1 MARSA
6 FNLQKWIDENRHRLK
21 PPVGNE
27 QLWKEEH
34 PEFIVMI
41 VAGPNSR
48 KDFHVDEGE
57 ELFYQL
63 EGDIVVR
70 IVEDGEI
77 HDVAINQG
85 DIFLLPPLIPHSPQR
100 SAGSIGMVV
109 ERKRREGELDGCQ
122 WYCENCG
129 EKLYEEFFAL
139 TDITTQLKP
148 VFDRFWADEAKRTCS
163 NCGTVMMPPE
173 PVASNTNATEQK

>member
-1 MARSA
+1 MALAA
-6 FNLQKWIDENRHRLK
+6 FNLKQWIDEHRHLLK

-41 VAGPNSR
+41 VGGPNSR

-63 EGDIVVR
+63 EGDITVR
-70 IVEDGEI
+70 IVEDGAI
-77 HDVAINQG
+77 RDVKINEG
-85 DIFLLPPLIPHSPQR
+85 DLFLLPPRVPHSPQR
-100 SAGSIGMVV
+100 GPNTIGMVV
-109 ERKRREGELDGCQ
+109 ERRRRPDELDGFQ

-129 EKLYEEFFAL
+129 QKLHEEFLVL

-148 VFDRFWADEAKRTCS
+148 VFDAFWANEEARTCK
-163 NCGTVMMPPE
+163 NCGTVMQPPG
-173 PVASNTNATEQK
+173 K